1 MGHTLVTPP
10 SVEPVSLA
18 EAKAHLRVTHA
29 DDDDFISRLI
39 IAARR
44 QVEMRTGLRLIQQ
57 VWRVTYDKWPDDGTL
72 RLPVGPVIGVNDFRV
87 IGADDVSVTIDPAH
101 YTLDEISVPA
111 RLALRPGRNV
121 HSPGRRFNSIE
132 LTVTVGFGA
141 AASSVPQELKQAMLL
156 MVGKWFAHRGE
167 DGEETLSLV
176 AQDIM
181 RSFRIRRIT

>member
-1 MGHTLVTPP
+1 MAHILVTPP
-10 SVEPVSLA
+10 SVEPLLLG

-29 DDDDFISRLI
+29 DDDDFINRLI
-39 IAARR
+39 VAARR

-57 VWRVTYDKWPDDGTL
+57 VWRVTYDRWTEDGTL
-72 RLPVGPVIGVNDFRV
+72 RLPVGPVLGVNSFRV

-101 YTLDEISVPA
+101 YTLDEVSVPA
-111 RLALRPGRNV
+111 RLALRPGRAV
-121 HSPGRRFNSIE
+121 PSPGRRFNGIE

-156 MVGKWFAHRGE
+156 MVGSWFAHRGE
-167 DGEETLSLV
+167 GGEETLSLV

-181 RSFRIRRIT
+181 RSFRVRRIT

>member
-1 MGHTLVTPP
+1 MAHILVTPP
-10 SVEPVSLA
+10 SVEPLLLA

-39 IAARR
+39 TAARR

-57 VWRVTYDKWPDDGTL
+57 VWRVTYDRWPDDGEL
-72 RLPVGPVIGVNDFRV
+72 RLPVGPVIGVNNFRV

-101 YTLDEISVPA
+101 YTLDEVSVPA
-111 RLALRPGRNV
+111 RLAMRPGRSV
-121 HSPGRRFNSIE
+121 PSPGRRFNGIE

-141 AASSVPQELKQAMLL
+141 AATSVPQELKQAMLL
-156 MVGKWFAHRGE
+156 MVGNWFAHRGE
-167 DGEETLSLV
+167 GGEETLSLV
-176 AQDIM
+176 ALDIM